1 MNTDDRPVPPRNT
14 HINKPNGPFLF
25 QLGRVVATPAALA
38 VLERHGVG
46 SFALLNRHQKGDWG
60 DLNAHDRAANE
71 AALKDGS
78 RILSAYMV
86 KGDRIWVITEGE
98 AVGEDGV
105 TRASTCILLPEDY

>member
-1 MNTDDRPVPPRNT
+1 MNTDDCPVLPRNT
-14 HINKPNGPFLF
+14 KTHKSKGLVLF
-25 QLGRVVATPAALA
+25 QLGRTVATPGALA

-60 DLNAHDRAANE
+60 DLKAHDRAANE

-86 KGDRIWVITEGE
+86 KGDRIWVITE

-105 TRASTCILLPEDY
+105 IRASTCILLPEDY

>member
-1 MNTDDRPVPPRNT
+1 MNADDLPVPPSNAQGR
-14 HINKPNGPFLF
+14 KANGPPLF
-25 QLGRVVATPAALA
+25 QLGRTVATPAALA
-38 VLERHGVG
+38 VLERRGV
-46 SFALLNRHQKGDWG
+46 SSIDLLNRHQLGDWG

-71 AALKDGS
+71 AALNDGS

-86 KGDRIWVITEGE
+86 KGDRIWVITE